1 MKIALLHF
9 SGPPVVGG
17 VEQTLYYHAVH
28 LLQRGHQPMLIVGEG
43 KTFDAN
49 IPVKVLP
56 ELFSRNPR
64 VLQVKQELDTGRAG
78 EAFQALKEDLKR
90 AMQEVLQGVE
100 VLIVHNALTL
110 HKNLALTAALWE
122 LLIADALPR
131 LIGWHHDFAWDR
143 PGYRA
148 ELYDAI
154 PWSLLRR
161 PWPGVLNVVVSQ
173 AQRTRLARLYQVD
186 PARIIVIPPGID
198 PANLGRWS
206 YLAQRLVEELALS
219 QADLILLLP
228 ARITRRK
235 NIELAL
241 RIVAELRGLTS
252 ADVRLI
258 ITGPPGP
265 HNPANAAYLEELL
278 ALREELD
285 LEDNVHF
292 LYQLGASPPQYI
304 DDITMANL
312 YLICDAL
319 LFPSL
324 DEGFGIPL
332 LEAGYTRMP
341 IFCSDIPPFRE
352 VGGEDIYPFD
362 LQADPGQIARSI
374 AARMLEDPVSRMRTR
389 TRRQFTWENIIDRQL
404 LPLLESVTDE
414 QP

>member
-1 MKIALLHF
+1 MKIALLHY

-17 VEQTLYYHAVH
+17 VEQTLYYHAIH
-28 LLQRGHQPMLIVGEG
+28 LLQRGLQPMLIVGEG
-43 KTFDAN
+43 KSFDAN

-56 ELFSRNPR
+56 ELFSRHPR
-64 VLQVKQELDTGRAG
+64 VLQVKRELDAG
-78 EAFQALKEDLKR
+78 EVGPAFQSLQEDIERALLEL
-90 AMQEVLQGVE
+90 LQGVE

-122 LLIADALPR
+122 LLIADELPP

-143 PGYRA
+143 PGYRE
-148 ELYDAI
+148 ELHEAI
-154 PWSLLRR
+154 PWSLLRQ
-161 PWPGVLNVVVSQ
+161 PWPGVTNVVVSQ
-173 AQRTRLARLYQVD
+173 AQRARLARLYKID
-186 PARIIVIPPGID
+186 PARLTVIPPGID

-206 YLAQRLVEELALS
+206 YLAQRLVEELGLNK
-219 QADLILLLP
+219 ADLIFLLP

-235 NIELAL
+235 NIQFAL
-241 RIVAELRGLTS
+241 RILAELRAIS
-252 ADVRLI
+252 NRDVRLI
-258 ITGPPGP
+258 VTGPPGP

-285 LEDNVHF
+285 LEEHAHF
-292 LYQLGASPPQYI
+292 LYQMGASPPQYI
-304 DDITMANL
+304 DDVTMANL

-332 LEAGYTRMP
+332 LEAAYTRMP

-352 VGGEDIYPFD
+352 VGGADVHAFD
-362 LQADPGQIARSI
+362 LGAEPSQIARAI
-374 AARMLEDPVSRMRTR
+374 ASRMLEDPVSRMRAR
-389 TRRQFTWENIIDRQL
+389 ARKQYSWENIIDQQV
-404 LPLLESVTDE
+404 LPLLERVRDE